1 MLTGSI
7 LSSCSG
13 GLVKKD
19 IIIEDF
25 IKIPKQDGRIIVYTD
40 EDNDNCL
47 DLKLIVENIK
57 TLKESDIHSNSQ
69 VVNREKNWK
78 KLEKYS
84 DNRGQKK

>member
-25 IKIPKQDGRIIVYTD
+25 IKMPKQDGRIIVYTD
-40 EDNDNCL
+40 GDNDNCL

>member
-1 MLTGSI
+1 M
-7 LSSCSG
+7 
-13 GLVKKD
+13 KKD

-25 IKIPKQDGRIIVYTD
+25 IKIAKQDGRIIVYTD

>member
-1 MLTGSI
+1 M
-7 LSSCSG
+7 
-13 GLVKKD
+13 KKD
-19 IIIEDF
+19 KIIEDF

>member
-1 MLTGSI
+1 MIMLTGSI

-13 GLVKKD
+13 GLVKKG

-84 DNRGQKK
+84 DNRG

>member
-1 MLTGSI
+1 M
-7 LSSCSG
+7 
-13 GLVKKD
+13 KKD